1 MIEKEK
7 IVEVLEESKDRIMSR
22 RCYGLCFVI
31 SETLIDKGLVTE
43 RMRHTYRCETVQEFI
58 PEFTP
63 LFFGANITG
72 DYRGLFWWDK
82 SDKEARLAA
91 LNKLIELYS

>member
-22 RCYGLCFVI
+22 RGYSGLCFAI

-43 RMRHTYRCETVQEFI
+43 RVRHIYRCEMVQEFI
-58 PEFTP
+58 PEFAP
-63 LFFGANITG
+63 IIFWCKR
-72 DYRGLFWWDK
+72 YR
-82 SDKEARLAA
+82 RL
-91 LNKLIELYS
+91 